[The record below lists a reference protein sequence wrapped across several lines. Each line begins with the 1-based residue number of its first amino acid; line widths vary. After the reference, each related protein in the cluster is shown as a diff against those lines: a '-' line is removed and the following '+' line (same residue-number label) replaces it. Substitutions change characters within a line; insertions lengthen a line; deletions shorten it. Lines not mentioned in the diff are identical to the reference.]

1 MYLNRLLVL
10 LQANRQDLATRTSA
24 QKLEERR
31 RDHLLLAYLCGYRP
45 TRRAIPVH
53 AGSL

>member
-24 QKLEERR
+24 
-31 RDHLLLAYLCGYRP
+31 YF
-45 TRRAIPVH
+45 
-53 AGSL
+53 GSKWRSAVVITYGL